1 MNRAVDARGWD
12 GEWYLTAIDD
22 EGRDVGSHAN
32 EEGKIFLIP
41 QLWAVLADLDDK
53 ARVKT
58 AMESANRLLEAPLG
72 TRVSWPAYTHIDNRI
87 GSVTQKSAGVHENGG
102 VYLHTMA
109 WRLAVDALLGDE
121 ARVERDIRQM
131 LPWDQTYAPT
141 EGEPYVLFNSYFGDQ
156 TGYRYATPGQSWR
169 TASTQWFVK
178 AMTLYVLGLQPDVDG
193 LHIHPCLP
201 ENWNECAAVK
211 RLRGCEY
218 RVTYT
223 RTGAFSVT
231 ADGER
236 IPDGGA
242 LPLKP
247 GYTVHV
253 KVTV

>member
-1 MNRAVDARGWD
+1 M
-12 GEWYLTAIDD
+12 
-22 EGRDVGSHAN
+22 
-32 EEGKIFLIP
+32 
-41 QLWAVLADLDDK
+41 
-53 ARVKT
+53 
-58 AMESANRLLEAPLG
+58 
-72 TRVSWPAYTHIDNRI
+72 
-87 GSVTQKSAGVHENGG
+87 HENGG
-102 VYLHTMA
+102 IYLHTMA
-109 WRLAVDALLGDE
+109 WRLAVDAMLGDA

-131 LPWDQTYAPT
+131 VPWDQTYAPT
-141 EGEPYVLFNSYFGDQ
+141 KGEPYMLFNSYFGDQ

-178 AMTLYVLGLQPDVDG
+178 AMTLYVFGLQPDIDG

-201 ENWNECAAVK
+201 ASWNACAATK
-211 RLRGCEY
+211 KLRGCEY

-247 GYTVHV
+247 GRVV
-253 KVTV
+253 NVEVTV